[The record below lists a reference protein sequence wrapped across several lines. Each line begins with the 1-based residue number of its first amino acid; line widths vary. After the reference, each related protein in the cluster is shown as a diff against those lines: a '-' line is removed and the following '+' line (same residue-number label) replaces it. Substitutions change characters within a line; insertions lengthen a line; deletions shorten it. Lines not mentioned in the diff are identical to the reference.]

1 LPAASPPPTP
11 FGLIYSEYIARGDVV
26 QESFTKDDEHLLGA
40 FMAQAGLAIE
50 NERLH
55 ARVQA
60 LEAACKCGG
69 ASTRYPNRL

>member
-1 LPAASPPPTP
+1 MWGQGGEPGHYVNP
-11 FGLIYSEYIARGDVV
+11 DV
-26 QESFTKDDEHLLGA
+26 
-40 FMAQAGLAIE
+40 MAGLAIE

-60 LEAACKCGG
+60 LEAVCKCSG